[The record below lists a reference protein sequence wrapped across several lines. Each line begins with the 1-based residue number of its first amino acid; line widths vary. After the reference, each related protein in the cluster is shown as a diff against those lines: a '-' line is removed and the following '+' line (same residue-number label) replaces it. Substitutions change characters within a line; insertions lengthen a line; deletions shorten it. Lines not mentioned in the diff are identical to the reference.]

1 MQKFKQCLEEGKKY
15 EMETLNYLDYD
26 EFEFNDDNRYDIKII
41 KNDIETLVEVKSEK
55 LASRTGNIA
64 IEYFCRGK
72 PSGIATTQAHY
83 YYCYVIYNDRYRL
96 FKIPVVDLK
105 EMIKNK
111 LFVRDCIGGDD
122 MASKMFLF
130 SIKSVE
136 KYEIKNLSNYI

>member
-1 MQKFKQCLEEGKKY
+1 MNRFYKCLNEEKKY

-83 YYCYVIYNDRYRL
+83 YYCYVIYSDRYRL
-96 FKIPVVDLK
+96 FEIPVVDLK
-105 EMIKNK
+105 KMIKNK
-111 LFVRDCIGGDD
+111 LYVRECIGGDD

-130 SIKSVE
+130 SIKSIEHYEVE
-136 KYEIKNLSNYI
+136 VLKD